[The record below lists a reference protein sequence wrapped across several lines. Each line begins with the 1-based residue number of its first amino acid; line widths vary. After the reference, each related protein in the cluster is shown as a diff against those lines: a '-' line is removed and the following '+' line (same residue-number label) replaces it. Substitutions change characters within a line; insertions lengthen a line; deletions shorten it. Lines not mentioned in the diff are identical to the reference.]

1 MRNAGSVR
9 QPCGL
14 SAHALGAA
22 LVLAGASAGMPAQAQ
37 STTTP
42 TPPVREVSSKL
53 LALDPSRGSGI
64 YPVYASSDLQAGSA
78 AGRLALV
85 VVHGRLRNASDYFIT
100 GTELAATAGAKAPGG
115 GSTAT
120 IVVAPQFL
128 DQVDVTAHNLT
139 DRYLRWSRDW
149 EAGMP
154 AQGPSPAS
162 SYDVLDD
169 LVDKL
174 SGTAAFPELGR
185 IVFIG
190 HGGGAQM
197 LARYAAVTKLRSSRT
212 VSFIIANSGTY
223 LYLTTTRPVAVAV
236 PCADVNTWKYG
247 LRDPPRY
254 VGALDEIATTFAAR
268 DITLLLGGSDV
279 KRSGVLDQSCA
290 AEAQGRNRLERGQYF
305 LEALTA
311 GNLAPLLRHA
321 IVRGV
326 GHNEREM
333 LFSREARHAIFAA
346 PR

>member
-1 MRNAGSVR
+1 
-9 QPCGL
+9 
-14 SAHALGAA
+14 
-22 LVLAGASAGMPAQAQ
+22 
-37 STTTP
+37 
-42 TPPVREVSSKL
+42 VS
-53 LALDPSRGSGI
+53 
-64 YPVYASSDLQAGSA
+64 
-78 AGRLALV
+78 
-85 VVHGRLRNASDYFIT
+85 
-100 GTELAATAGAKAPGG
+100 
-115 GSTAT
+115 
-120 IVVAPQFL
+120 
-128 DQVDVTAHNLT
+128 AHNLT

-174 SGTAAFPELGR
+174 SNTAAFPELGR

-197 LARYAAVTKLRSSRT
+197 LARYAAVTRLRSSRT

-223 LYLTTTRPVAVAV
+223 LYLAMTRPLAAAV
-236 PCADVNTWKYG
+236 PCEDVNTWKYG

-254 VGALDEIATTFAAR
+254 VGAPDEIVKNFAAR

-333 LFSREARHAIFAA
+333 LFSKEARDAIFAA

>member
-9 QPCGL
+9 ERCAL
-14 SAHALGAA
+14 SARVLAAA
-22 LVLAGASAGMPAQAQ
+22 LVLAVAGASMAAQAQ
-37 STTTP
+37 STATP
-42 TPPVREVSSKL
+42 TPPVREVSSTV
-53 LALDPSRGSGI
+53 LALDPSRGSGV

-100 GTELAATAGAKAPGG
+100 GTQLAGTAGAKAAGG

-128 DQVDVTAHNLT
+128 NQVDVTAHNLT
-139 DRYLRWSRDW
+139 DRYLRWSRNW

-174 SGTAAFPELGR
+174 SNTAAFPELGR

-197 LARYAAVTKLRSSRT
+197 LARYAAVTRLRSSRT

-223 LYLTTTRPVAVAV
+223 LYLTTTRPLAAAV
-236 PCADVNTWKYG
+236 PCEDVNTWKYG

-254 VGALDEIATTFAAR
+254 VGAPDAIAKNFAAR

-333 LFSREARHAIFAA
+333 LFSKEARDAIFAA